1 MVDTNFYDVV
11 VCGGDL
17 AGLLAAALLARRGF
31 RVLLVGDD
39 ATDGTI
45 DVRSELGASTPVS
58 RAPVAL
64 PPLDDPHVAR
74 VLKELDFS
82 ALLKRRA
89 GAPSP
94 ARVWVGKQSVD
105 LTPDAA
111 GVERDLARVFSTP
124 ITALAPPLARADA
137 WGRSVEPLL
146 ATAMTL
152 PAQGFWERREVG
164 RIESLLPR
172 PGTDALA
179 PLATDHPLRT
189 VAAAPGALAA
199 DLAPGAVG
207 PLAEARAFALA
218 RRGLHVV
225 DGGLGALQEM
235 LLGRL
240 ETFGG
245 ERRRHVEPVGI
256 VTRRGRAVGVRVSP
270 RDETI
275 GCRWLFW
282 AGGAAGLHAVTAD
295 LGALRDRVRPPRVTG
310 YRHALALM
318 VGTKA
323 LPAGTPARVLAVA
336 DPSRPLWED
345 NAIAITVSRPSAR
358 DPDRLPL
365 WIECAVPAHLVDAG
379 PAYLRALRGRL
390 LQTVEQLYPGFGKE
404 IAVVASAHDGLPPE
418 GPQTVRTARGGTP
431 GPSTSQS
438 AAPRPAPLYA
448 RATEGPF
455 DVTGLPHA
463 TAVKNLLLVGREN
476 LPGLGVEGEIVSAW
490 GAARLLGDAPVRRS
504 PLGRRVLLGS

>member
-17 AGLLAAALLARRGF
+17 AGLIAAALLARRGF

-39 ATDGTI
+39 ATDGMI
-45 DVRSELGASTPVS
+45 DVRSELGAGAPLS
-58 RAPVAL
+58 RAPAAL
-64 PPLDDPHVAR
+64 PPLDDPHVSR

-82 ALLKRRA
+82 AILKRRA
-89 GAPSP
+89 GPAAPV
-94 ARVWVGKQSVD
+94 RVWVGKQSID
-105 LTPDAA
+105 LTPDAQA
-111 GVERDLARVFSTP
+111 LEHELARVFGTP
-124 ITALAPPLARADA
+124 IASLAPPLARADA

-152 PAQGFWERREVG
+152 PPNGFWERREVG
-164 RIESLLPR
+164 RMETLLPR

-179 PLATDHPLRT
+179 PLPVDHPLRT
-189 VAAAPGALAA
+189 VAAAAGAQTA

-225 DGGLGALQEM
+225 DGGLGALQDM
-235 LLGRL
+235 LLNRL

-275 GCRWLFW
+275 GCRWLLW
-282 AGGAAGLHAVTAD
+282 AGGAAALQAVTGD
-295 LGALRDRVRPPRVTG
+295 LGAVRERTRPLRVTG
-310 YRHALALM
+310 YRHALALA
-318 VGTKA
+318 VSPKA
-323 LPAGTPARVLAVA
+323 LPAGTPARVLSVA

-345 NAIAITVSRPSAR
+345 NAVSITVSRPAPR
-358 DPDRLPL
+358 EPDRVPL

-404 IAVVASAHDGLPPE
+404 LAVVGSAHDGLAPE
-418 GPQTVRTARGGTP
+418 GPQAARSARAGSP
-431 GPSTSQS
+431 P
-438 AAPRPAPLYA
+438 AAPLSPAPLYA
-448 RATEGPF
+448 RAAEGPF

-463 TAVKNLLLVGREN
+463 TGVKNLMLVGREN
-476 LPGLGVEGEIVSAW
+476 LPGLGLEGEIVSAW

>member
-11 VCGGDL
+11 VCGGEL
-17 AGLLAAALLARRGF
+17 GGLIAAALLARRGF

-39 ATDGTI
+39 PMAGMI
-45 DVRSELGASTPVS
+45 DVRSELGASAPLS
-58 RAPVAL
+58 RAPAAL
-64 PPLDDPHVAR
+64 PPLDDAHVGR

-89 GAPSP
+89 GPPSP
-94 ARVWVGKQSVD
+94 VRIWLGKQSID
-105 LTPDAA
+105 LSPDAA
-111 GVERDLARVFSTP
+111 ALERDLARELSTP
-124 ITALAPPLARADA
+124 IAALAPPLARADA

-152 PAQGFWERREVG
+152 PPHGFWERREVG
-164 RIESLLPR
+164 RMESLLPR

-179 PLATDHPLRT
+179 PLAVDHLLRAA
-189 VAAAPGALAA
+189 AAAPGALAA

-207 PLAEARAFALA
+207 PLAETRAFALA
-218 RRGLHVV
+218 RRGLQVV

-256 VTRRGRAVGVRVSP
+256 VTRRGRAVGLKVSP

-275 GCRWLFW
+275 GCRWLLW
-282 AGGAAGLHAVTAD
+282 AGGAGALQAV
-295 LGALRDRVRPPRVTG
+295 LGAEVAGRDRIRPLRVTG
-310 YRHALALM
+310 YRHALAM
-318 VGTKA
+318 IVGPRA

-336 DPSRPLWED
+336 DPARPLWED
-345 NAIAITVSRPSAR
+345 NAIAITVSRPAAR
-358 DPDRLPL
+358 EPDRVPL

-390 LQTVEQLYPGFGKE
+390 LQTVEQLYPGFGKQ
-404 IAVVASAHDGLPPE
+404 IAVIASAHDGLAPE
-418 GPQTVRTARGGTP
+418 GPQAARPPRTGTP
-431 GPSTSQS
+431 
-438 AAPRPAPLYA
+438 APTPTVSPVPLFA
-448 RATEGPF
+448 RAAEGSF

-463 TAVKNLLLVGREN
+463 TPVKNLLLVGREN

-490 GAARLLGDAPVRRS
+490 GAARLVGEAPVRRS
-504 PLGRRVLLGS
+504 PLGRRILLSG

>member
-17 AGLLAAALLARRGF
+17 SGLIAAALLARRGF
-31 RVLLVGDD
+31 RVLLVGDE
-39 ATDGTI
+39 ATDGMI
-45 DVRSELGASTPVS
+45 DVRSELGGSAPLS

-64 PPLDDPHVAR
+64 PPLDDPHVGR

-82 ALLKRRA
+82 AILKRRA
-89 GAPSP
+89 GPAAPV
-94 ARVWVGKQSVD
+94 RVWLGKQSID
-105 LTPDAA
+105 LTPDAPA
-111 GVERDLARVFSTP
+111 LERDLTRLFGTP
-124 ITALAPPLARADA
+124 IAALAPPLARADA

-152 PAQGFWERREVG
+152 PANGFWERREVG
-164 RIESLLPR
+164 RMESLLPR

-179 PLATDHPLRT
+179 PLAVDHPLRT
-189 VAAAPGALAA
+189 IAAAAGVQTA

-207 PLAEARAFALA
+207 PLAETRAFALA

-235 LLGRL
+235 LLSRL

-245 ERRRHVEPVGI
+245 ERRRHIEPVAI

-275 GCRWLFW
+275 GCRWLLW
-282 AGGAAGLHAVTAD
+282 AGGAAALQAVSGD
-295 LGALRDRVRPPRVTG
+295 LGALRDRTRPLRVTG
-310 YRHALALM
+310 YRHALAL
-318 VGTKA
+318 VVSPKA
-323 LPAGTPARVLAVA
+323 LPAGTPARVLSIS

-345 NAIAITVSRPSAR
+345 NAVAITVSRPAPR
-358 DPDRLPL
+358 EPDRVPL

-404 IAVVASAHDGLPPE
+404 TAVVGSAHDGLPPE
-418 GPQTVRTARGGTP
+418 GPQVGRPARGAPAATTP
-431 GPSTSQS
+431 L
-438 AAPRPAPLYA
+438 APAPLFA
-448 RATEGPF
+448 RAAEGPF

-463 TAVKNLLLVGREN
+463 TSVKNLLLVGREN
-476 LPGLGVEGEIVSAW
+476 LPGLGIEGAIVSAW
-490 GAARLLGDAPVRRS
+490 GAARLLGDAPVRRA

>member
-11 VCGGDL
+11 VCGGEL
-17 AGLLAAALLARRGF
+17 AGLIAASLLARRGF

-39 ATDGTI
+39 PTAGMI
-45 DVRSELGASTPVS
+45 EVRSELGASAPLS
-58 RAPVAL
+58 RAPAAL
-64 PPLDDPHVAR
+64 PPLDDPHVSR
-74 VLKELDFS
+74 VLKELDFGP
-82 ALLKRRA
+82 LLKRRA
-89 GAPSP
+89 GPPSP
-94 ARVWVGKQSVD
+94 VRVWVGKQSVD

-111 GVERDLARVFSTP
+111 ALERDLAGVFSTP
-124 ITALAPPLARADA
+124 VAGLAPPLARADN

-152 PAQGFWERREVG
+152 PPQGFWERREVG
-164 RIESLLPR
+164 RMESLLPR

-179 PLATDHPLRT
+179 PLAVDHPLRT
-189 VAAAPGALAA
+189 VAAAPAA
-199 DLAPGAVG
+199 AAVDLAPGAVG

-218 RRGLHVV
+218 RRGLQVV

-275 GCRWLFW
+275 GCRWLLW
-282 AGGAAGLHAVTAD
+282 AGGAAALQALTGD
-295 LGALRDRVRPPRVTG
+295 LIAPRDRTRPLRVTG
-310 YRHALALM
+310 YRHALALI
-318 VGTKA
+318 VGPKA
-323 LPAGTPARVLAVA
+323 LPAGTPPRVLSVG

-345 NAIAITVSRPSAR
+345 NAIALTVSRPLAR
-358 DPDRLPL
+358 EPERMPV

-390 LQTVEQLYPGFGKE
+390 LQTVEQLYPGFGKQ
-404 IAVVASAHDGLPPE
+404 IAVIASAHDGLAPE
-418 GPQTVRTARGGTP
+418 GPQAARPRAGTP
-431 GPSTSQS
+431 GPVTTV
-438 AAPRPAPLYA
+438 PPAPLFA
-448 RATEGPF
+448 RAAEGPF

-463 TAVKNLLLVGREN
+463 TAIKNLLLVGREN
-476 LPGLGVEGEIVSAW
+476 LPGLGLEGEIVSAW
-490 GAARLLGDAPVRRS
+490 GAARLVGEAPVRRA
-504 PLGRRVLLGS
+504 PLGRRVLLGG